1 MVLEEQQGQTNSIHK
16 QVVTLPS
23 VDLADQLHVSPQLST
38 V

>member
-23 VDLADQLHVSPQLST
+23 IDLADQL
-38 V
+38 